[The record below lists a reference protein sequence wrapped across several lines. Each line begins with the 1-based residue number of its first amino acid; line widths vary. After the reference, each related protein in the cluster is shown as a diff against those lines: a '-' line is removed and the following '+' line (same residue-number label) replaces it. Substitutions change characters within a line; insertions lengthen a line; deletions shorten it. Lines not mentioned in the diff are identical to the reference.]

1 MKFRFL
7 FLLPLLGCA
16 AEFHELSPEDWI
28 IRNLADEKGR
38 QPRTRSSLTP
48 SGINLQADFR
58 YGGNSAGVSCPVPPG
73 GAIETVSLELKTS
86 AKQVFVEL
94 IDASGQH
101 HFQTFFPKRNTEFET
116 FTATSFPRSYGGAG
130 DRKIHPPVKTLWVRW
145 LRNPKGEPEKFTT
158 ALRNP
163 VLFRKSAKIQTET
176 DPSSFV
182 TEPGGPDAAVKF
194 HFPAPEREIAFRLL
208 DYSGKELRKG
218 TLPLKNENTAF
229 LPVPESPGYYEW
241 HFPGTGFRCGMHV
254 QKEFRGDQDP
264 FFCYDVAF
272 SSSGDFIR
280 NPGLV
285 ESCCRLMKR
294 TGIYAIRDRV
304 LWKNALER
312 KQGQLNVNGWNS
324 FLIRKTAARYGLK
337 NLDTFHQ
344 CPEWYGGVPPKGT
357 APGSVYPD
365 RLPETAHAWKQIL
378 SAYAVT
384 NDSLEIWNEPE
395 EYTFGRDQPGDRNGA
410 LLRTLSHTVKTNNL
424 PLKIVGGVFTGRVTH
439 PELLR
444 TYLDNGLLESSD
456 VMSFHYYGAPGSLPG
471 TIAAFRRAI
480 AATPY
485 AGIPF
490 WITEYFTP
498 WHGPASR
505 AMPSADRT
513 SAAGLVIHSVQ
524 ARAYGIERCYPFML
538 RYWGSAKNTFGTL
551 DKNNLPMRSFSAYA
565 VATRFLSHTEYAGEV
580 AVKGAEF
587 AYVFRRGSR
596 AVVVLL
602 DSRMQGSAVPPWN
615 FPVSAFAIDG
625 RPLKQTKQFDLKDGV
640 CYLESSYDSL
650 RPFLKTDTESMKYY
664 RLAKGYRPI
673 VRKPKSL
680 VLLFE
685 APFDSSCLWSN
696 EGYRFRSPQQIPLK
710 ISVQNLDG
718 QAQKVRLNFMD
729 LNRNARV
736 LLPFPNREETV
747 PPYGIRTFQC
757 MLDLSLVLRN
767 GDTKVAIGDAA
778 GSADPLVLWIL
789 PWKKRTVIAHN
800 PNRESPPPRNWDEL
814 NAREWT
820 VMENW
825 NSMAENAK
833 KLRAAFQVSGNEKTL
848 RCRVLVEDTVFHQP
862 HKIENSWL
870 ADSVQLALQ
879 RHSPNFRTY
888 TGILAAHTK
897 DGDQLYFN
905 SQENK
910 REALRPQK
918 SKMTFRRISKS
929 LCLYAMDLDA
939 EELGYGKFIPGEEL
953 GFSVL
958 VNNSDGKG
966 RSGYLTWGGDLA
978 RRRRPVEFNLLKF
991 AGKIRNDSP
1000 VPSEHRLPVPEEQG
1014 GDAAAEGEREYIY
1027 FFL

>member
-7 FLLPLLGCA
+7 FVLPVLCCA
-16 AEFHELSPEDWI
+16 AEFYELSPERWSV
-28 IRNLADEKGR
+28 RNLADEKGR
-38 QPRTRSSLTP
+38 QPRTLFSVLP
-48 SGINLQADFR
+48 DGMNLHADFR
-58 YGGNSAGVSCPVPPG
+58 NGGNSAGIVCPLPPG
-73 GAIETVSLELKTS
+73 EIIEKVSLEVKTS
-86 AKQVFVEL
+86 AKQFFVEL

-145 LRNPKGEPEKFTT
+145 LRNPKGESDRITT
-158 ALRNP
+158 ELRNP

-254 QKEFRGDQDP
+254 QKEFQGERDP

-294 TGIYAIRDRV
+294 TGIYGIRDRV

-378 SAYAVT
+378 SAYTAAD
-384 NDSLEIWNEPE
+384 DSLEIWNEPE

-410 LLRTLSHTVKTNNL
+410 LLRTLSHTVRTNHL
-424 PLKIVGGVFTGRVTH
+424 PIKVVGGVFTGRVTH

-505 AMPSADRT
+505 AMPSADRA

-538 RYWGSAKNTFGTL
+538 RYWGSSKNRFGTL

-565 VATRFLSHTEYAGEV
+565 VLTRFLAHTEYIGEAV
-580 AVKGAEF
+580 VKGAEF
-587 AYVFRRGSR
+587 AYAFRRDSR

-602 DSRMQGSAVPPWN
+602 HPKRKGEAVPAWN

-625 RPLKQTKQFDLKDGV
+625 RPIRDSKKIDLKDGV
-640 CYLESSYDSL
+640 CYLETEYESL
-650 RPFLKTDTESMKYY
+650 RPVLKTDTESMRYY
-664 RLAKGYRPI
+664 RLAKNYRPV
-673 VRKPKSL
+673 VRKPKPL

-696 EGYRFRSPQQIPLK
+696 EGYLFRNPEKIPLK

-718 QAQKVRLNFMD
+718 QPQKVRPAFPG
-729 LNRNARV
+729 LNRDARV
-736 LLPFPNREETV
+736 LLPFPDGEETV
-747 PPYGIRTFQC
+747 PPYGIRTFSC
-757 MLDLSLVLRN
+757 TLDLSAALRK
-767 GDTKVAIGDAA
+767 GSVKVAIGDAS

-789 PWKKRTVIAHN
+789 PWKKSTLPVRGQQQ
-800 PNRESPPPRNWDEL
+800 ESVLPLTWNGL
-814 NAREWT
+814 NVREWT

-825 NSMAENAK
+825 KSLTKNAK
-833 KLRAAFQVSGNEKTL
+833 KRRAAFQVSGDEKTL
-848 RCRVLVEDTVFHQP
+848 RCRILVEDPVFHQP
-862 HKIENSWL
+862 HSVEKSWL

-879 RHSPNFRTY
+879 RHSPNFRTF
-888 TGILAAHTK
+888 TGIIAAHTK
-897 DGDQLYFN
+897 KGDQLCFYMLEDQRRPF
-905 SQENK
+905 
-910 REALRPQK
+910 RPQK
-918 SKMTFRRISKS
+918 SGMTFRRISHS
-929 LCLYAMDLDA
+929 LVLYSIALDA
-939 EELGYGKFIPGEEL
+939 EELGYGKFSPGEEF

-966 RSGYLTWGGDLA
+966 RDGYLTWGGDLGG
-978 RRRRPVEFNLLKF
+978 RRRPVEFNLLKF
-991 AGKIRNDSP
+991 SGKD
-1000 VPSEHRLPVPEEQG
+1000 QK
-1014 GDAAAEGEREYIY
+1014 
-1027 FFL
+1027 